1 MTDDIS
7 PKIATILIYPPEI
20 AILYQ
25 GGITPANI
33 YREEKTNEFTNPE
46 NPRTEKEA

>member
-7 PKIATILIYPPEI
+7 PKIATILIYLPEI

-25 GGITPANI
+25 GGD
-33 YREEKTNEFTNPE
+33 NPGKYIQRGK
-46 NPRTEKEA
+46 NQ